1 MLHMYVLHHVV
12 LYSYMQEKVITE
24 SYKELDLIGV
34 DCKPGLHYK
43 LRGFVNYPFRLTV
56 CYE

>member
-1 MLHMYVLHHVV
+1 MYVLHHVV

-34 DCKPGLHYK
+34 DCKPGLHNK